1 MATITDL
8 QIDSSIPLRLDISA
22 VQNTEIGKL
31 YGIGSQTFILS
42 GTKTNNQFFKHAY
55 KIGADGVPAMYNDVE
70 AHLLLDG
77 EEILTGRFHLLEI
90 LTDENDAVSYKVQI
104 EDASINF
111 VTALDDKLIS
121 DADFSAYDHTYT
133 VPALTG
139 SWLDNQDSNVFLSG
153 AVFYPLCDYGTDQ
166 RVAYPDQP
174 RVQLNGISA
183 NDINLKGTFDSAY
196 SGLQPSQFLPAI
208 RVRELFD
215 VIFDQA
221 GFSYTSSLING
232 SDFDDLYVLPKAQ
245 DANGPVPSGA
255 TDVNTMDAYVS
266 SSSATISGSTTSTG
280 IVPWNGERSD
290 PGNNYDTGTYIYT
303 TPTFGSYN
311 ISVACFFSG
320 PNTLTRNATLKLS
333 LTNGIKTYAESEVE
347 YFAADA
353 LNPILKTQT
362 LSFNGFIQGGQP
374 LRIEYEITAGLGSG
388 NYSLTFVGG
397 LLGAYQNSFE
407 INTAPF
413 TLHGSTINMAD
424 QFDPKTKSIDLVRGI
439 LSQFN
444 AVMVPLPGNP
454 RVLEIENFTTWINSG
469 RDVDWTDKV
478 DNAQRIAVK
487 NPVVEQPREIRIQNV
502 EDEDRFSKLAI
513 DDEPNFQYGTIRILN
528 TSNLTSGEQV
538 IETDSIA
545 PVVLGSLTQSGSV
558 DSDGN
563 PTYNLDGGQ
572 FVIPHLYK
580 FDNNAQTAYK
590 FKPRLGYKI
599 PNLEPL
605 GAANG
610 VFYLQSG
617 ALTTNAV
624 GVRYYATLSNLNTL
638 PAVSTTKDLHFDNG
652 YPDLAPLSLGIN
664 NGVTAYTDYYS
675 DYVESLYWDEGRK
688 IVASIYFTPEE
699 YRDIR
704 LNDNIQVGN
713 QKYRINK
720 ISGYNLQDPDVVEVE
735 LIKLFTGYSP
745 AGGSGEL
752 TNGWAFTA
760 GTVNF
765 VGVDFNGL
773 HIASELAGSNI
784 YHGSAASPTLTTRE
798 VIATTS
804 SLLGPINS
812 GSAIDGIGTAANY
825 ALTQFDHDTSAT
837 TGSGVAMSIT
847 ETIADPSTTNPGTLS
862 LSGTINDDVGNSGT
876 WSANLIAGSFNSPY
890 NPESTASNVTL
901 NGITLTNGRTYYV
914 HLGT

>member
-1 MATITDL
+1 MALSAGTYDL
-8 QIDSSIPLRLDISA
+8 EIDNNIPLRLDISA
-22 VQNTEIGKL
+22 VQNTDIGKS
-31 YGIGSQTFILS
+31 YGIGSQTFVLP
-42 GTKTNNQFFKHAY
+42 GTKANNQFFQHAY
-55 KIGADGVPAMYNDVE
+55 DVGAEDVPAMYNDVE
-70 AHLLLDG
+70 AYILLDG
-77 EEILTGRFHLLEI
+77 ENVLEGRMHLMEIM
-90 LTDENDAVSYKVQI
+90 TDDDGAISYRVQI
-104 EDASINF
+104 EDTSINF
-111 VTALDDKLIS
+111 VTALDNKLIS
-121 DADFSAYDHTYT
+121 DADFSAYNHTYT

-139 SWLDNQDSNVFLSG
+139 SWLDNSDSNVFLSG
-153 AVFYPLCDYGTDQ
+153 SIFYPLCDYGTDQ

-174 RVQLNGISA
+174 RVQLNGINA

-280 IVPWNGERSD
+280 IVPFNGERSD
-290 PGNNYDTGTYIYT
+290 AGNNFDTGTYKYT
-303 TPTFGSYN
+303 TPTFGNYN
-311 ISVACFFSG
+311 VSIACFFSG
-320 PNTLTRNATLKLS
+320 PNTINRSATLKLS
-333 LTNGIKTYAESEVE
+333 LTNGIKTYAESEVT
-347 YFAADA
+347 YDAADA
-353 LNPILKTQT
+353 LNPIFKTQT

-374 LRIEYEITAGLGSG
+374 LRVEYEITAGAGSG
-388 NYSLTFVGG
+388 DYNLTFVGG

-444 AVMVPLPGNP
+444 AVIVPLPDNP
-454 RVLEIENFTTWINSG
+454 RVLEIENFTTFINNG
-469 RDVDWTDKV
+469 RDVDWTDKI
-478 DNAQRIAVK
+478 DNAQKISIK
-487 NPVVEQPREIRIQNV
+487 NPVVEQPREIKIKNV
-502 EDEDRFSKLAI
+502 DDEDRFSKLSI

-528 TSNLTSGEQV
+528 QSNLTTGETE

-599 PNLEPL
+599 PNLTPL

-610 VFYLQSG
+610 VFYVQTGS
-617 ALTTNAV
+617 LTTFNT
-624 GVRYYATLSNLNTL
+624 GVRYYATLSNLSTL
-638 PAVSTTKDLHFDNG
+638 PATSTTKDLHFDNG

-664 NGVTAYTDYYS
+664 NGITAYTDYYS

-704 LNDNIQVGN
+704 LNDNIIVKN

-752 TNGWAFTA
+752 VNGWAFTA
-760 GTVNF
+760 GTVNSL
-765 VGVDFNGL
+765 GVDFNGL

-784 YHGSAASPTLTTRE
+784 YHGGAASPTTATRE
-798 VIATTS
+798 VTATTS
-804 SLLGPINS
+804 SLSGPINS
-812 GSAIDGIGTAANY
+812 GSAIDGIGTAASY
-825 ALTQFDHDTSAT
+825 ALTQFDHNTDSDT
-837 TGSGVAMSIT
+837 VVMSIT
-847 ETIADPSTTNPGTLS
+847 NTVADPSTTNPGTLS
-862 LSGTINDDVGNSGT
+862 LSGTINDNVGNSGT

-890 NPESTASNVTL
+890 NPESTASSITL
-901 NGITLTNGRTYYV
+901 NGITLTDGRTYSV
-914 HLGT
+914 HLA